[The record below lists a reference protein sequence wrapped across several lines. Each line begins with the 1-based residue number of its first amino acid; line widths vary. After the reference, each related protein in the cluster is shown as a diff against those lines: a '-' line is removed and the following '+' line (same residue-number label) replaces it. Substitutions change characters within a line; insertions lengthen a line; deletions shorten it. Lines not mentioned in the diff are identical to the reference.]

1 MFKAIGR
8 GSPVGADTRID
19 GAIRQ
24 SVRTSQAVAEIDA
37 RQSAQIATLE
47 ADIASLKAVPPP
59 APPVHTTVIVRE
71 EADLSSVN
79 VQLAQVD
86 EAIQHVQQAH
96 DKLVDFTAKTVVL
109 LEAADKETAARI
121 PSLDSLLQTTSDQ
134 AAQLA
139 GALSQIR
146 LLKYAVVFL
155 LVLIGISYV
164 L

>member
-1 MFKAIGR
+1 MFKSIGR
-8 GSPVGADTRID
+8 GSPVAADTRID

-47 ADIASLKAVPPP
+47 AEIAALKAVPPP
-59 APPVHTTVIVRE
+59 APPVHTTAIVRE
-71 EADLSSVN
+71 EADLSSIN

-86 EAIQHVQQAH
+86 EALQHAQQAH
-96 DKLVDFTAKTVVL
+96 DKLVDFTTKSVVL
-109 LEAADKETAARI
+109 LEATDKETAARI
-121 PSLDSLLQTTSDQ
+121 PSLDSLLQTASDQ

-146 LLKYAVVFL
+146 LLKCAVAFL